1 MMFIWT
7 VGTGCLCA
15 QEIVEHQ
22 GNHYTIHA
30 DALEPDAEMT
40 LLDVLQ
46 ICPEFMTTDGKNI
59 TADYVLT
66 IDDISVGGNW
76 EGMLQNIKAVELDEV
91 HIYNFSTVANG
102 DDGISG

>member
-1 MMFIWT
+1 MMLVWT
-7 VGTGCLCA
+7 VGTGYLCA

-46 ICPEFMTTDGKNI
+46 ICPEFMTTDGKSI

-76 EGMLQNIKAVELDEV
+76 EGCEP
-91 HIYNFSTVANG
+91 
-102 DDGISG
+102 GISRGVFGCLRADTE

>member
-7 VGTGCLCA
+7 VGMGELCA
-15 QEIVEHQ
+15 QEIVEHH

-46 ICPEFMTTDGKNI
+46 ICPEFITTDGKNI
-59 TADYVLT
+59 TMYLPST
-66 IDDISVGGNW
+66 TSLSVEIG
-76 EGMLQNIKAVELDEV
+76 KACCRT
-91 HIYNFSTVANG
+91 SKP
-102 DDGISG
+102 

>member
-7 VGTGCLCA
+7 VGMGELCA

-46 ICPEFMTTDGKNI
+46 ICPEFMTTDGKNFLANSPDKP
-59 TADYVLT
+59 TLFLTKDYSSQSAHWQIVPQ
-66 IDDISVGGNW
+66 
-76 EGMLQNIKAVELDEV
+76 EQN
-91 HIYNFSTVANG
+91 
-102 DDGISG
+102 

>member
-7 VGTGCLCA
+7 VGMGELCA
-15 QEIVEHQ
+15 QEIVEYH

-46 ICPEFMTTDGKNI
+46 ICPEFITTDGKNI

-66 IDDISVGGNW
+66 IDDISVGGN
-76 EGMLQNIKAVELDEV
+76 
-91 HIYNFSTVANG
+91 
-102 DDGISG
+102 